1 MIRRLLKRLGYENAD
16 DAIEFIMAGIGI
28 VPPLLM
34 LTGFIFAGAS
44 ALMFLI
50 LLLAAVGMHTP
61 PPPAPGEEHLDK
73 KDKKPLH

>member
-1 MIRRLLKRLGYENAD
+1 MILRLLKRLGYENAD

-34 LTGFIFAGAS
+34 LNGFVFAGAA

-50 LLLAAVGMHTP
+50 LLLAAVGMHTE
-61 PPPAPGEEHLDK
+61 PPPAPSEESMDE
-73 KDKKPLH
+73 KDKTPLL